1 MSYDITGYKLSKSG
15 STEEVLRILNG
26 ESDNEFEGEEFSP
39 TELSTIDQLLLLKGF
54 IKHQTE
60 NYLNYEFEKM
70 QIEVFENEL
79 SIVIP
84 YWEEAEENLNF
95 AINIAREISGKTE
108 ILFFDPQVGNFFPEP
123 TEAKTVFKSTVEK
136 VKTIGNETKPWWK
149 FW

>member
-95 AINIAREISGKTE
+95 ALNIAREISGKTE
-108 ILFFDPQVGNFFPEP
+108 ILFFDPQVGNFILDENKANQIFVFTNEQV
-123 TEAKTVFKSTVEK
+123 TEIVA
-136 VKTIGNETKPWWK
+136 ETKPWWR